1 MRMAFIMHEG
11 GHKIVVAKFAD
22 EKAGAERERQ
32 TKIRQTLQYGYN
44 SVKRGVWSVQVAA

>member
-1 MRMAFIMHEG
+1 MHEG

-22 EKAGAERERQ
+22 EKLEPNKNWQ
-32 TKIRQTLQYGYN
+32 TKIRQTLRYGY